1 MAQEIAAALQL
12 ATGLDAVG
20 LRLRQGDDFP
30 FVASLGYS
38 DEFLAAENVL
48 AERDAG
54 GGLCRSDDGAVDLEC
69 TCGLVI
75 SGVTDPANPLF
86 TAGGSSWTNDSLP
99 FLDVPPD
106 EDPRLHPRNRCIHVG
121 FRSVALVPLRAGE
134 EILGLLHLADRGT
147 GRFTPGSVAF
157 FEGLGASIGV
167 ALLRKQA
174 EEELVQSAHE
184 LRAQLFDTV
193 KAMGA
198 IVGVRDPYTAA
209 HELRV
214 TQLAL
219 AIAAELGLD
228 EERREGLALAG
239 ELHDIGK
246 VAVPAEILSKPAA
259 LSEIE
264 FTLVRQHAETGR
276 EILSTI
282 NFRQPV
288 ATIVAQHHERLD
300 GSGYPDGLTGDEI
313 MLEARILAVA
323 DVVEAMAS
331 HRPYRAALPLE
342 KALAEIE
349 AGAGTRYD
357 AGVCAAAIRLFREQE
372 FAFTE

>member
-1 MAQEIAAALQL
+1 
-12 ATGLDAVG
+12 
-20 LRLRQGDDFP
+20 
-30 FVASLGYS
+30 
-38 DEFLAAENVL
+38 
-48 AERDAG
+48 
-54 GGLCRSDDGAVDLEC
+54 
-69 TCGLVI
+69 
-75 SGVTDPANPLF
+75 
-86 TAGGSSWTNDSLP
+86 
-99 FLDVPPD
+99 
-106 EDPRLHPRNRCIHVG
+106 
-121 FRSVALVPLRAGE
+121 
-134 EILGLLHLADRGT
+134 
-147 GRFTPGSVAF
+147 
-157 FEGLGASIGV
+157 
-167 ALLRKQA
+167 
-174 EEELVQSAHE
+174 
-184 LRAQLFDTV
+184 
-193 KAMGA
+193 MGA